1 MTSQWRPRCAI
12 CTEFVKLEESKTDER
27 GQAIH
32 EECYVQRVLNRRQSN
47 DADFSEQ
54 LKHSA

>member
-12 CTEFVKLEESKTDER
+12 CTEFVNLEESKTDER

-32 EECYVQRVLNRRQSN
+32 EECYVQRVVKKSQSAAG
-47 DADFSEQ
+47 DISEC
-54 LKHSA
+54 A